1 MASPTAG
8 RWPPGYGRCV
18 HPRTAWEALTS
29 RPGRF
34 LGSVWPWRAL
44 AYLLTGVLAG
54 VGTLVCLVVLLA
66 VGTALIALIVGVLT
80 LPALV
85 LFGTVVARVERRRL
99 TLVDRDPARDPHRR
113 PDRPG
118 VRVWALTRLRE
129 QATWREFAYAML
141 SAFALW
147 LIDALVIAVALGPP
161 VAMML
166 APAIGN
172 THTAGYWVLVG
183 LGVLVLPAAA
193 YPITSWAAA
202 RGALAR
208 TLVAPRETELGD
220 RLVEVS
226 RSRARL
232 VDAFEL
238 ERRRIER
245 DLHDG
250 AQQRLVA
257 LTMKLGLARLDLPP
271 GSASATQVGEAQDE
285 AKAALAELR
294 ELIRGV
300 HPQILTDR
308 GLGAAI
314 QEAADR
320 SAVPVGVDVALPRRL
335 PEMAEVTAYYAV
347 CEALANIAKHSQA
360 TRAHVRGRLVGD
372 LLVLEVRDDGVGGAN
387 PGAGTGLAGLADRV
401 AVVDGRLYLSSPR
414 GGPTVV
420 RVEIPCRPTDHSG

>member
-1 MASPTAG
+1 MQ
-8 RWPPGYGRCV
+8 
-18 HPRTAWEALTS
+18 PRTAWEALTS

-34 LGSVWPWRAL
+34 LGSAWPWRAL
-44 AYLLTGVLAG
+44 AYLLTGVVAG
-54 VGTLVCLVVLLA
+54 VGTLISLAVLLVV
-66 VGTALIALIVGVLT
+66 GTVLIALIVGVLT

-99 TLVDRDPARDPHRR
+99 GLVDRDPAQDPHRR

-118 VRVWALTRLRE
+118 IRAWALTRLRE

-147 LIDALVIAVALGPP
+147 LIDALVIGVALGPP
-161 VAMML
+161 VAAML

-172 THTAGYWVLVG
+172 THTAGYWVLSG
-183 LGVLVLPAAA
+183 LGLLMLPAAA

-271 GSASATQVGEAQDE
+271 GSAAAAQVGDAQDE

-300 HPQILTDR
+300 HPQVLGDR
-308 GLGAAI
+308 GLPAAV

-320 SAVPVGVDVALPRRL
+320 SPIPVGVDVVIAARL
-335 PEMAEVTAYYAV
+335 PESVEVAAYYAV
-347 CEALANIAKHSQA
+347 CETLANIAKHSQA
-360 TRAHVRGRLVGD
+360 TRAQVRGRRIADQV
-372 LLVLEVRDDGVGGAN
+372 VLEVRDDGVGGAD
-387 PGAGTGLAGLADRV
+387 PSRGTGLVGLADRI
-401 AVVDGRLYLSSPR
+401 AVVDGRLFLSSPR

-420 RVEIPCRPTDHSG
+420 RVEIPCPNIDDSG

>member
-1 MASPTAG
+1 M
-8 RWPPGYGRCV
+8 
-18 HPRTAWEALTS
+18 
-29 RPGRF
+29 
-34 LGSVWPWRAL
+34 
-44 AYLLTGVLAG
+44 G
-54 VGTLVCLVVLLA
+54 VGTLISLAVVLVV
-66 VGTALIALIVGVLT
+66 GTVLIAVIVGVLT

-99 TLVDRDPARDPHRR
+99 GLVDRDPARDPHRR

-118 VRVWALTRLRE
+118 IRAWALTRLRE
-129 QATWREFAYAML
+129 QATWREFGYAML
-141 SAFALW
+141 TAFALW
-147 LIDALVIAVALGPP
+147 LIDAFVTGVALAPS

-172 THTAGYWVLVG
+172 TETAGYWVLSGIG
-183 LGVLVLPAAA
+183 LLVLPAAA

-208 TLVAPRETELGD
+208 TMLAPKETDLGA
-220 RLVEVS
+220 RLIEIS

-257 LTMKLGLARLDLPP
+257 LSIKLGLAKLDLPP
-271 GSASATQVGEAQDE
+271 GSDAARQVGDAHDE

-300 HPQILTDR
+300 HPQVLADR
-308 GLGAAI
+308 GLPAAI

-320 SAVPVGVDVALPRRL
+320 SAVPVAVDVAIPHRL
-335 PEMAEVTAYYAV
+335 PDAVEVTAYYAV
-347 CEALANIAKHSQA
+347 SEALANIAKHSQA
-360 TRAHVRGRLVGD
+360 KRAHVRSRFVAD
-372 LLVLEVRDDGVGGAN
+372 QLVLEVRDDGVGGAD
-387 PGAGTGLAGLADRV
+387 PGAGTGLVGLADRI
-401 AVVDGRLYLSSPR
+401 AVVDGRLFLSSPP

-420 RVEIPCRPTDHSG
+420 RVEIPCSDGSG